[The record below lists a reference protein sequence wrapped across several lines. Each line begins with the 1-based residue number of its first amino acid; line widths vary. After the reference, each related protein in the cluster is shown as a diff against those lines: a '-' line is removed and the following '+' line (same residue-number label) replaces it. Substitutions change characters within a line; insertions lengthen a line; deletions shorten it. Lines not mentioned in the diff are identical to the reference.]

1 MGRRALRAQPRLQAR
16 TKSWRWSRR
25 GRGATAGSAGGA
37 LRGRGRPAE
46 RSRRGGAAVYGRG
59 GSFRPRRSR
68 RRREGLAGLRG
79 GQQAGVPPSPAFH
92 RPYAAGRVRGSVRGG
107 SGAFVVVGLV
117 RHAPKG
123 VGWVPLTLQLRLTLR
138 RFCCCCCCAG
148 PRRRA
153 VTAARAPG
161 CVGGSGATRR

>member
-1 MGRRALRAQPRLQAR
+1 MAGRALRWRAAAAAR

-25 GRGATAGSAGGA
+25 GRGAAAGSAGGA
-37 LRGRGRPAE
+37 RRGRGRPAE

-92 RPYAAGRVRGSVRGG
+92 RPYASGRVRGSVRGG
-107 SGAFVVVGLV
+107 FGAFVVAAASICSSLGGRVG
-117 RHAPKG
+117 
-123 VGWVPLTLQLRLTLR
+123 TLRLSLRLTLR